1 MAQDQQL
8 NQLLTVEN
16 SFPKL
21 PEFFISFAK
30 NKLRTIEVLS
40 VYFGSLCLN
49 LALGLS
55 NESKMQ

>member
-30 NKLRTIEVLS
+30 NKLRCVNYDYAFLFTMLH
-40 VYFGSLCLN
+40 Y
-49 LALGLS
+49 LA
-55 NESKMQ
+55 Q